1 MKKDIYQ
8 ELRAIGL
15 TFDQCN
21 EVLELMADLPVMR
34 DAGLADVN
42 VNVNISE
49 GIIYLTKQQ
58 HGL

>member
-21 EVLELMADLPVMR
+21 EVLELMADLPVMKE
-34 DAGLADVN
+34 AGTADVN

>member
-1 MKKDIYQ
+1 MKKDIYW
-8 ELRAIGL
+8 ELRALGL
-15 TFDQCN
+15 TFDQCCD
-21 EVLELMADLPVMR
+21 VIELIADLPVMKE
-34 DAGLADVN
+34 AGTADVN

>member
-34 DAGLADVN
+34 EAGTADVN
-42 VNVNISE
+42 VNVNVSE

>member
-21 EVLELMADLPVMR
+21 EVLELIADLPVMKE
-34 DAGLADVN
+34 AGTADVN

>member
-1 MKKDIYQ
+1 MRRDIYQ
-8 ELRAIGL
+8 ELRALGL
-15 TFDQCN
+15 TFDQCCD
-21 EVLELMADLPVMR
+21 VIELMADLPVMR

-42 VNVNISE
+42 VNVNVSE